1 MPTFTMLATVIPS
14 LRLRYPASS
23 PQSLPSQSSN
33 TYCSIP
39 KCWCILKISIFH
51 FVWLFSQ
58 EFVFEMTSTFQ
69 NCCASLLCV
78 FSLSSLFQMKTQPL
92 TLIFLFSL
100 LFRMQRA
107 ASSQSTPNFSKI
119 QHHDA
124 VSVLG
129 STHASWDRKRNSFQA
144 WDWHPFGLCP
154 GKFYPL

>member
-23 PQSLPSQSSN
+23 PQCLPLQSSS

-39 KCWCILKISIFH
+39 KCLCTLKISIFPL
-51 FVWLFSQ
+51 VWLFSP

-69 NCCASLLCV
+69 NCCASLVCN
-78 FSLSSLFQMKTQPL
+78 FSPSSLFQMKNRPQPL
-92 TLIFLFSL
+92 TLIYLFSL
-100 LFRMQRA
+100 LFRKQQA
-107 ASSQSTPNFSKI
+107 TSSQSTPNFSKI

-129 STHASWDRKRNSFQA
+129 STHA
-144 WDWHPFGLCP
+144 P
-154 GKFYPL
+154 